1 MLRRSSLLYGLVA
14 AIVAGAAFSTADW
27 QPMDAARWAW
37 LPGTLFGVIAGTF
50 GGVSG
55 TLALKGRARSAIL
68 MAGALLLAA
77 SVGMLV
83 GGALL
88 LVMRRSWYLYYMWLL
103 PGGLGCVILPG
114 RLRALRRVYEQVELR
129 RLQAKDISSQ

>member
-1 MLRRSSLLYGLVA
+1 MVRKSSLLYGLVA
-14 AIVAGAAFSTADW
+14 AIMACAAFSTADW

-37 LPGTLFGVIAGTF
+37 LPGTLVGVVAGTF

-55 TLALKGRARSAIL
+55 ALAPKGRACAAVL

-83 GGALL
+83 GGILL
-88 LVMRRSWYLYYMWLL
+88 LAMRRSWYLWYMWML
-103 PGGLGCVILPG
+103 PGGLGCIIFPQM
-114 RLRALRRVYEQVELR
+114 LRGLRRVYDQAELR
-129 RLQAKDISSQ
+129 RLSAKDMTST

>member
-1 MLRRSSLLYGLVA
+1 
-14 AIVAGAAFSTADW
+14 
-27 QPMDAARWAW
+27 MDAARWAW

-55 TLALKGRARSAIL
+55 TLAAKGRARSAVL

-77 SVGMLV
+77 SVGILV
-83 GGALL
+83 GGIVLL
-88 LVMRRSWYLYYMWLL
+88 AMRRSWYLCYMWLL
-103 PGGLGCVILPG
+103 PGGLGCLILPST
-114 RLRALRRVYEQVELR
+114 LRRIRLGYEQAELR

>member
-1 MLRRSSLLYGLVA
+1 MVRKSSLLYGLIA
-14 AIVAGAAFSTADW
+14 AIMAYVALSTADW

-55 TLALKGRARSAIL
+55 TLAAKGRARSAVL

-77 SVGMLV
+77 SVGILV
-83 GGALL
+83 GGIVLL
-88 LVMRRSWYLYYMWLL
+88 AMRRSWYLCYMWLL
-103 PGGLGCVILPG
+103 PGGLGCLILPST
-114 RLRALRRVYEQVELR
+114 LRRIRLGYEQAELR